1 MFTIDHEF
9 DASVVTLIDEGSPVL
24 QDDVS
29 IAIFDDCVTIEQ
41 HDLRTDKL
49 AKVTLSL
56 RQLKD
61 LQAALELPEGS
72 YRLVKRNNGA

>member
-9 DASVVTLIDEGSPVL
+9 DASIVTLIDEGSPVL
-24 QDDVS
+24 QDDIS

-41 HDLRTDKL
+41 HDLRTDRL

-61 LQAALELPEGS
+61 LRAALELPEGS
-72 YRLVKRNNGA
+72 YRLVRKNTEE

>member
-9 DASVVTLIDEGSPVL
+9 DASVVTLIDEGSPAL

-72 YRLVKRNNGA
+72 YRFVKRDNDT